1 MRRKAIW
8 FGLAMLLLAGLA
20 PGVWAES
27 DEEAAAAP
35 PPSLMFVWTD
45 HVPVANAA
53 AYEAESK
60 KAMAKMAETEEGKVL
75 QFFSLSGNGGYSYV
89 LQLADM
95 ADFSKKSQEF
105 MAATVAAGGMQI
117 WDAANQLVDHGS
129 GQLIV
134 LRSDLSYTPAEPRA
148 EEATG
153 QFRGYDWW
161 YVRPGHEEAIE
172 GVARRLVALY
182 TEKNIDTGWRVY
194 QAVTGDDLPLYVVTS
209 TATNAADYHANEG
222 RVGALVG
229 EAAQQLIQEAQ
240 SHTRRVESTT
250 AMMRPDMSMGM

>member
-20 PGVWAES
+20 PAVWAES

-35 PPSLMFVWTD
+35 SPSLMFVWTD

-60 KAMAKMAETEEGKVL
+60 KAMAKMAETEEGKIL

-105 MAATVAAGGMQI
+105 MAATMAAGGMQI

-172 GVARRLVALY
+172 GVARRARRPLHGEEHRHRLAGLSGGHRGRPAA
-182 TEKNIDTGWRVY
+182 IR
-194 QAVTGDDLPLYVVTS
+194 GDVHRHQRGRLPRERGPRGRPGGGS
-209 TATNAADYHANEG
+209 RPAADPGGPKPHPPG
-222 RVGALVG
+222 
-229 EAAQQLIQEAQ
+229 
-240 SHTRRVESTT
+240 
-250 AMMRPDMSMGM
+250 